1 MIRHED
7 TRKGNV
13 PILTFEYIDP
23 DEMLKSEDFRF
34 VERFLISTHRT
45 EIGWHYITDIT
56 WIYSKVKRWP
66 RGYRILD
73 AGGGGGPL
81 QFLLAEL
88 GFHVTN
94 IDMVLP
100 KPQSVHVERYG
111 LTRRQLSRFT
121 ETSYA
126 GHLRRFSRFGVWPLL
141 RRITRVLR
149 AMSYAP
155 RHDRW
160 RSAAGLHDVPVGR
173 IEWIAGNLCDLSEI
187 PAGSF
192 DAVVSLSALEHIPI
206 EHLGA
211 AMSEISRVLTS
222 NASWAITTSGTDQ
235 ATSWLHEPSQGWCYS
250 EADLES
256 RFGAVS
262 ARAQNPAQVLERYRA
277 CVYLKDHLAGF
288 YRRGANNGMPLG
300 VWDPKYIP
308 VGLSR

>member
-1 MIRHED
+1 
-7 TRKGNV
+7 
-13 PILTFEYIDP
+13 
-23 DEMLKSEDFRF
+23 MLKSEDFRF
-34 VERFLISTHRT
+34 VERFLQSTRRT
-45 EIGWHYITDIT
+45 EIGWHYAADIT
-56 WIYSKVKRWP
+56 WIYSRVKRWP

-100 KPQSVHVERYG
+100 EPLPVHVERYG
-111 LTRRQLSRFT
+111 LTRRQLSHFT

-126 GHLRRFSRFGVWPLL
+126 GYIRRVSRFGGWPLL
-141 RRITRVLR
+141 KRVIRALR
-149 AMSYAP
+149 AMSYAT

-160 RSAAGLHDVPVGR
+160 RSDAGLRDVRIGR
-173 IEWIAGNLCDLSEI
+173 IEWIAGNLCDLREI

-206 EHLGA
+206 EHLGTA
-211 AMSEISRVLTS
+211 LSEISRVLTS
-222 NASWAITTSGTDQ
+222 SASWAVTTSGTDRV
-235 ATSWLHEPSQGWCYS
+235 TSWFHEPAQGWCYS
-250 EADLES
+250 EADLRS

-262 ARAQNPAQVLERYRA
+262 ARDQDPAQVLERYRE
-277 CVYLKDHLAGF
+277 CTYLKDHLADF
-288 YRRGANNGMPLG
+288 YRRGVNNGMPLG

>member
-1 MIRHED
+1 MF
-7 TRKGNV
+7 
-13 PILTFEYIDP
+13 ILTFEYIDP

-34 VERFLISTHRT
+34 VERFLQSTRRT
-45 EIGWHYITDIT
+45 EIGWHYAADIT
-56 WIYSKVKRWP
+56 WIYSRVKRWP

-88 GFHVTN
+88 GFQVTN

-100 KPQSVHVERYG
+100 EPLPVHVERYG
-111 LTRRQLSRFT
+111 LTRRQLSHFT

-126 GHLRRFSRFGVWPLL
+126 GYIRRVSRFGGWPLL
-141 RRITRVLR
+141 KRVIRALR

-155 RHDRW
+155 HHDRW
-160 RSAAGLHDVPVGR
+160 RSDAGLRDVRIGR
-173 IEWIAGNLCDLSEI
+173 IEWIAGNLCDLREI

-206 EHLGA
+206 ERLGTA
-211 AMSEISRVLTS
+211 LSEISRVLTS
-222 NASWAITTSGTDQ
+222 SASWAVTTSGTDR
-235 ATSWLHEPSQGWCYS
+235 ATSWFHEPAQGWCYS
-250 EADLES
+250 EADLRS

-262 ARAQNPAQVLERYRA
+262 ARDQDPAQVLERYRE
-277 CVYLKDHLAGF
+277 CTYLKDHLADF